1 MEWWQ
6 ILITAGSVCTALGV
20 IAAFLAKW
28 GKKAAKQVVKH
39 GASDEIADLTTAVQQ
54 LQKTAASNTQRL
66 AAIQAELDANTRL
79 TLKLELKSLF
89 RNHPECSQVIELT
102 MNKYKSLG
110 GDSYIDTLYDEWKD
124 AYEKPKMRKALRA
137 NTTPTKK
144 TTKKRK

>member
-6 ILITAGSVCTALGV
+6 IVITAGSVIAALGG
-20 IAAFLAKW
+20 ITAFLAKW

-39 GASDEIADLTTAVQQ
+39 GVTDEIVQLADAVHD
-54 LQKTAASNTQRL
+54 LQALAAKNTQRL
-66 AAIQAELDANTRL
+66 AAIQSELDANTRL

-110 GDSYIDTLYDEWKD
+110 GDSYIDTLYEEWKE
-124 AYEKPKMRKALRA
+124 AYEKPKLRKALQVEKLPR
-137 NTTPTKK
+137 T
-144 TTKKRK
+144 TTKRKK